1 MQAYE
6 LTLLIYNLTLIP
18 MIFFSVL
25 FLILSLINLSMTE
38 RKRRFPKLK
47 TLPFV
52 SIQIPAFNDPIAER
66 CVRQCLKMDY
76 PRNRYEILI
85 VDDSTNKET
94 QQLLKRFA
102 KKHPGFVKYV
112 HRENREGF
120 KPGALNA
127 AMPQTKGD
135 IIVVFDAD
143 WIPKKDFL
151 RKIVRPFADPK
162 VAIVQTRQGFY
173 NHRTNL
179 ISRFAAYTLMIY
191 HTIVMPINNRI
202 NCVFFCGTAGA
213 LRRSAFEEV
222 GGWNK
227 ASITEDSDLSIKLL
241 LKGYTTVY
249 LEDET
254 PSEVPETFESFI
266 KQQMRWCYGNVRVFI
281 DNMGSIL
288 FRKGLSLKQRIM
300 ITYITMGHIIAP
312 IVVLMTIFG
321 FSGWFLGEP
330 ALFNWFDL
338 VDLITRILLT
348 AGFFVLGFV
357 TLWRHSLLDE
367 FKYLVAGALTIGL
380 VLSVANSVALF
391 KAVFNRNLH
400 WFCTPKVDNAKA
412 L

>member
-25 FLILSLINLSMTE
+25 FLVLSFLNLSVPPQ
-38 RKRRFPKLK
+38 RRRYPKLK
-47 TLPFV
+47 EYPFISV
-52 SIQIPAFNDPIAER
+52 QIPTFNDPIAER
-66 CVRQCLKMDY
+66 CVRRCLALDY
-76 PRNRYEILI
+76 PRDRFELVI

-94 QQLLKRFA
+94 QRLLKRFA
-102 KKHPGFVKYV
+102 TDHPGFVTYV

-120 KPGALNA
+120 KPGALNE
-127 AMPQTKGD
+127 AMPQTRGD

-143 WIPKKDFL
+143 WIPKRNFL
-151 RKIVRPFADPK
+151 KRIARPFADPN

-173 NHRTNL
+173 NKGTNL

-249 LEDET
+249 LEGET
-254 PSEVPETFESFI
+254 PSEVPDTFESYI

-281 DNMGSIL
+281 DNMGTIL
-288 FRKGLSLKQRIM
+288 FGKGLTFKQRVM

-338 VDLITRILLT
+338 VDLVARILLT

-357 TLWRHSLLDE
+357 TLWRHSLLAE
-367 FKYLVAGALTIGL
+367 FKYLAAGALTIGL
-380 VLSVANSVALF
+380 ILSVANSIALF
-391 KAVFNRNLH
+391 KAVFNRRLH